1 MGAGALLE
9 LEDLRVDYGRGPG
22 RLTAVRGVTL
32 AARAGEALGIVGES
46 GCGKSTLAA
55 TIAGLQPVGA
65 SIVGGR
71 IRFDGETI
79 DAVRQRRLR
88 GDDIA
93 MIFQDPMQ
101 TFNPVLTVGS
111 QLVDFQHRMV
121 LSKAERRRRAIA
133 MLARV
138 GIADPERRFSAYPH
152 ELSGGMRQRVAI
164 AAALL
169 VDPRLLIADEPTTA
183 LDVTTEVEIV
193 RLLAGLRRDFGGAI
207 VIVTHHLGVVAQLCD
222 RVAVMYA
229 GEVVEEGPVDA
240 VFHAPC
246 HPYTRAL
253 LACDPARIDERL
265 AQLPVIPGHLPDL
278 SSPIPGCAFAPRC
291 ADREPACTDEG
302 ALAFDVGESRVL
314 CRRAAP

>member
-1 MGAGALLE
+1 MAAPALLE
-9 LEDLRVDYGRGPG
+9 IEDLRVDYGHGAG
-22 RLTAVRGVTL
+22 RLAAVRGVTL
-32 AARAGEALGIVGES
+32 AAHAGEALGIVGES

-55 TIAGLQPVGA
+55 AIAGLQPPGA
-65 SIVGGR
+65 WIAGGR

-79 DAVRQRRLR
+79 DSNRQRRLR

-111 QLVDFQHRMV
+111 QLVDFQHR
-121 LSKAERRRRAIA
+121 LPFTKAERRSRAIA

-138 GIADPERRFSAYPH
+138 GISDPDRRFSAYPH

-240 VFHAPC
+240 VFHAPR

-253 LACDPARIDERL
+253 LACDP
-265 AQLPVIPGHLPDL
+265 PG
-278 SSPIPGCAFAPRC
+278 
-291 ADREPACTDEG
+291 
-302 ALAFDVGESRVL
+302 SRSG
-314 CRRAAP
+314 RRGSR